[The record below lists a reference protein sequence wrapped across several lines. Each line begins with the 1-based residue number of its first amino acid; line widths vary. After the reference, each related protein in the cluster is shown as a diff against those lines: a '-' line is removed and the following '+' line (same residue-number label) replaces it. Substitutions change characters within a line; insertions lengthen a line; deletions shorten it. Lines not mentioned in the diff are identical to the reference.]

1 MLSPVTRMP
10 RLTPRKKPKQER
22 SRALVAAMH
31 EATRRTLIKEGF
43 AATTVVEIARV
54 AGVSPGSVYQY
65 FPTKESIISGL
76 HVSIAEN
83 AVAYMADNLL
93 EVRDAPLDEVAS
105 VIAAVTLQLVQ
116 DERKVLPVL
125 AEAAQEIGTMR
136 KLKPVREEGVRLL
149 SAFLASREDVMK
161 TSDLCG
167 WMLATALEGLTEE
180 ALHSR
185 PELLDDERFFDELR
199 ALTLRYIRG

>member
-1 MLSPVTRMP
+1 MLSLVTRMP
-10 RLTPRKKPKQER
+10 RLTPRKLPKQER

-31 EATRRTLIKEGF
+31 EATRRTLIKEGY

-65 FPTKESIISGL
+65 YPTKESIISGL
-76 HVSIAEN
+76 HVAIAQD

-93 EVRDAPLDEVAS
+93 EVRDAPLDEVAA

-116 DERKVLPVL
+116 DEREVLVVL
-125 AEAAQEIGTMR
+125 AEAAKEIGTMR
-136 KLKPVREEGVRLL
+136 KVEPIRAEGVQLL
-149 SAFLASREDVMK
+149 SAFLASRDDVK
-161 TSDLCG
+161 RESDLCG
-167 WMLATALEGLTEE
+167 WVLSTTLQSLTEE
-180 ALHSR
+180 ALHLR
-185 PELLDDERFFDELR
+185 PALLDDERFFDELR

>member
-1 MLSPVTRMP
+1 MLSLVTRMP

-31 EATRRTLIKEGF
+31 EATRRTLVKEGF

-65 FPTKESIISGL
+65 YPTKESIISGL

-93 EVRDAPLDEVAS
+93 EVRDAPLGEVAS

-116 DERKVLPVL
+116 DEREVLPVL
-125 AEAAQEIGTMR
+125 AEAAKEIGTMR
-136 KLKPVREEGVRLL
+136 KLKPIREENVRLL
-149 SAFLASREDVMK
+149 SAFLASREDVEK
-161 TSDLCG
+161 TSELCG

-185 PELLDDERFFDELR
+185 PELLDDEHFFAELR